1 MQYLRGCLFWTK
13 SKRCAQRSERAWLFK
28 HLVFRCLRE
37 AGVGS
42 LGLIYLYHITQ
53 MRRVHQFHSLAAGS
67 QSMDVSFAITHTTY
81 V

>member
-1 MQYLRGCLFWTK
+1 MA
-13 SKRCAQRSERAWLFK
+13 KRFAQRSERAWLFE
-28 HLVFRCLRE
+28 HLVFHCLRE
-37 AGVGS
+37 MGVGS
-42 LGLIYLYHITQ
+42 LGLIYLYNIIQ